1 MPVVSKITKS
11 KGMGIFKS
19 FFTGILIALVC
30 FVSPE
35 PGFAAKGKAASPDA
49 LYEKAR
55 NSYYQVLDSP
65 TAKLDRQNW
74 LKTIALFQAVVDQYP
89 SSHQAYKATF
99 TQGLLSLEMN
109 KLSGSAED
117 ENRAIEYFNRVVTRF
132 APGRLTDD
140 ALMHQATLF
149 KNRGEMGASRARLQL
164 LIDKFPKGDQISTAR
179 KELKILS
186 KLASVK
192 PSTTIADN
200 PPTPSGRKKEA
211 STETKVDSTHSHSTH
226 SHGKEISGKKKST
239 VSKPSASKKT
249 LAKNVRLFGL
259 AYENGNQIARVM
271 LNAEGPVK
279 FTQQRLDNPDRV
291 QVTFENGTWDPN
303 MEKVVTLESGI
314 LTHVEP
320 KKGDKKSS
328 ILMVEMTGAGPV
340 SVTTRSVGNQFVLEF
355 EAIQKAA
362 ELEQVIPRA
371 PPIAAKPRKKNGKTL
386 IVLDPGHGGKDEGAK
401 GRTGI
406 LEKQVNLEIS
416 KRVRK
421 ILEKRYKYR
430 VELTRTRDTFIE
442 LKDRGDL
449 ANKLN
454 ADLFVSIHANAAP
467 RKSAR
472 GIETYYLG
480 AGAGD
485 RALETAARENGE
497 LVGSVEDD
505 EVQQILASLISTTKI
520 NESARLAADVQK
532 RLSGVMPRKFS
543 KVLDLG
549 VKEGPFYV
557 LHRTN
562 MPSILIEVGFLTN
575 KFEERRLQNTSY
587 QYWLAE
593 SIAQGIHRFIREKG
607 PSI

>member
-1 MPVVSKITKS
+1 MKRN
-11 KGMGIFKS
+11 GIFGKL
-19 FFTGILIALVC
+19 FVGFLVAVFC
-30 FVSPE
+30 MTSSGV
-35 PGFAAKGKAASPDA
+35 GMAASGKPAGPDS

-65 TAKLDRQNW
+65 TAKLNRQNW

-89 SSHQAYKATF
+89 SSHQAYKAAF

-109 KLSGSAED
+109 KLSGSSED

-140 ALMHQATLF
+140 ALIHQASLF
-149 KNRGEMGASRARLQL
+149 KNRGDLEASRARLQQVL
-164 LIDKFPKGDQISTAR
+164 DKFPKGDQVPAAR
-179 KELKILS
+179 RELKILS
-186 KLASVK
+186 QMASVNSK
-192 PSTTIADN
+192 EVPPNKTGETTKAN
-200 PPTPSGRKKEA
+200 AVVK
-211 STETKVDSTHSHSTH
+211 DSPD
-226 SHGKEISGKKKST
+226 
-239 VSKPSASKKT
+239 SKPAHQHDQNFARNKESLKQKQSASKKT
-249 LAKNVRLFGL
+249 FTKNTRLFDL
-259 AYENGNQIARVM
+259 AYENGNQKAKVM
-271 LNAEGPVK
+271 LKAEGPVK

-291 QVTFENGTWDPN
+291 QVTFENGAWDPK

-320 KKGDKKSS
+320 KKGEGTSS
-328 ILMVEMTGAGPV
+328 VLMVEMTGGGPV
-340 SVTTRSVGNQFVLEF
+340 SVSTRSAGHQFILEF

-362 ELEQVIPRA
+362 ELDQVIPRA
-371 PPIAAKPRKKNGKTL
+371 PPVAVKPRMKDGPTL
-386 IVLDPGHGGKDEGAK
+386 IVLDPGHGGKDDGAK

-430 VELTRTRDTFIE
+430 VELTRTQDTFIE

-449 ANKLN
+449 ANKLD

-485 RALETAARENGE
+485 RALETAARENGD

-505 EVQQILASLISTTKI
+505 DVQQILASLISTTKI

-532 RLSGVMPRKFS
+532 RLSGIMPRKFS
-543 KVLDLG
+543 KVSDLG

-575 KFEERRLQNTSY
+575 KYEERRLQNTSY

>member
-1 MPVVSKITKS
+1 M
-11 KGMGIFKS
+11 MRYFL
-19 FFTGILIALVC
+19 TGFLLFAISLLWAGA
-30 FVSPE
+30 
-35 PGFAAKGKAASPDA
+35 GFAAKGKSISPDA
-49 LYEKAR
+49 LYERAR

-74 LKTIALFQAVVDQYP
+74 LKTIALFQAVIDNYP

-109 KLSGSAED
+109 KLSGNPED
-117 ENRAIEYFNRVVTRF
+117 ESRAIEYFDRVVKRF
-132 APGRLTDD
+132 APGNLTDD
-140 ALMHQATLF
+140 ALIHQAALY
-149 KNRGEMGASRARLQL
+149 KSRGQLELSREGLQKVL
-164 LIDKFPKGDQISTAR
+164 DQFPKGDQVSSAR
-179 KELKILS
+179 RELK
-186 KLASVK
+186 KLFKSASVK
-192 PSTTIADN
+192 PGMPHQSTRSPSIGIFRSTTN
-200 PPTPSGRKKEA
+200 NKSGDRQLQNAIQKNSSPE
-211 STETKVDSTHSHSTH
+211 
-226 SHGKEISGKKKST
+226 KKKT
-239 VSKPSASKKT
+239 ASKKSF
-249 LAKNVRLFGL
+249 AGNARLYGL
-259 AYENGNQIARVM
+259 AYENGIEKAKVILQV
-271 LNAEGPVK
+271 EGPVK
-279 FTQQRLDNPDRV
+279 FTQQRLDNPDRI
-291 QVTFENGTWDPN
+291 QVTFENGTWDPK
-303 MEKVVTLESGI
+303 MKKVVTLESGI

-320 KKGDKKSS
+320 KKGEGASS
-328 ILMVEMTGAGPV
+328 VLMVEMTGAGPV
-340 SVTTRSVGNQFVLEF
+340 SVTTRSAGHKFVLEF
-355 EAIQKAA
+355 EAIQKTA
-362 ELEQVIPRA
+362 ELNQVIPRA
-371 PPIAAKPRKKNGKTL
+371 PPVVALKPRKKNGPIL

-401 GRTGI
+401 GRTGL
-406 LEKQVNLEIS
+406 LEKQINLEIS

-430 VELTRTRDTFIE
+430 VELTRTKDTFIE

-449 ANKLN
+449 ANKLD

-520 NESARLAADVQK
+520 NESARLAGDVQK
-532 RLSGVMPRKFS
+532 RLSRVMPRKFS

-575 KFEERRLQNTSY
+575 KYEERRLQNNSY